1 MHQETLY
8 VQMFGEFSLTYA
20 DKQIS
25 CQGNRSKLIWNLLAY
40 LLIHRGEF
48 VPAEELIYVLWKHEK
63 NDNPASAMR
72 TAIHRVRAM
81 LNDLVGDASVP
92 FLIFKNGG
100 YMWNPEVNT
109 VVDTDTFEKLVA
121 SVSDSEDAIGAH
133 LAALD
138 VYRGKLLALQSSE
151 LWVMPLQTYYH
162 NLYEA
167 LVDGVA
173 PLLEAN
179 GRRDE
184 CIRLCSQALAI
195 DAYSEKIYQHLM
207 RSLLAKGDRQN
218 VIRTYEHMSKL
229 LLSTFGVMPDQESRA
244 LYREALS
251 ADAQVGAISP
261 EIAQEQ
267 LLEQGEIHGAL
278 VCDYDFFK
286 MMYQAHARAIVRS
299 GQVIHTVLLTLKPKG
314 PRPVADRSISLA
326 MDNLENHL
334 RAALRKGDLIARCSS
349 SQFMIML
356 LSSSYE
362 NSCKV
367 CKRFIA
373 SFEKKYPHSP
383 LCVDHYVQAMIPST
397 QS

>member
-8 VQMFGEFSLTYA
+8 VQMFGEFTLTYA
-20 DKQIS
+20 GKQIS
-25 CQGNRSKLIWNLLAY
+25 CQSNRSKLIWNLLAY

-63 NDNPASAMR
+63 NENPSSAMR

-81 LNDLVGDASVP
+81 LNDLVGDSPVP

-100 YMWNPEVNT
+100 YMWNPDANT
-109 VVDTDTFEKLVA
+109 VVDTDTFEALAA
-121 SVSDSEDAIGAH
+121 SVSDGADSIGAH

-138 VYRGKLLALQSSE
+138 VYRGKFLALQSSE
-151 LWVMPLQTYYH
+151 LWAMPLQTYYH
-162 NLYEA
+162 NLYEK

-173 PLLEAN
+173 PLLEADN
-179 GRRDE
+179 RRDE
-184 CIRLCSQALAI
+184 CIQLCRQALAI

-229 LLSTFGVMPDQESRA
+229 LLATFGVMPDQESRA

-251 ADAQVGAISP
+251 ADAQGSAISP

-267 LLEQGEIHGAL
+267 LLEPGKISGAL

-286 MMYQAHARAIVRS
+286 MMYRAQARSIVRS

-314 PRPVADRSISLA
+314 PHPVAARSISLA
-326 MDNLENHL
+326 MDNLEKHL
-334 RAALRKGDLIARCSS
+334 SAALRKGDLIARCSS

-356 LSSSYE
+356 HSSSYE
-362 NSCKV
+362 NSCNV
-367 CKRFIA
+367 CKRFIS

-383 LCVDHYVQAMIPST
+383 IFVDPYVQAMVPST